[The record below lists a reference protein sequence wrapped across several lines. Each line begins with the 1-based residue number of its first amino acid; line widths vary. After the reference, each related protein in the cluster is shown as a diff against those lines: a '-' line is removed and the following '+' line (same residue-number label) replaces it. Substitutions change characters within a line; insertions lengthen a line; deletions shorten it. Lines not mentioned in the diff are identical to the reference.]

1 MDRRALFGLTVA
13 AAAACAGAA
22 QASGGGGGGAKTGYT
37 RLPIVTANV
46 RRSDGR
52 SGVMTVETGVD
63 ALTPHMADIV
73 PKSVPRL
80 RAAYARV
87 VQTEA
92 NALLPGAAPDI
103 ERLVRGLR
111 TATQEVLGGPGA
123 RVLIGTVM
131 IA

>member
-22 QASGGGGGGAKTGYT
+22 QASGGGGGAPKASYS

-46 RRSDGR
+46 RQSNGR
-52 SGVMTVETGVD
+52 MGVMTVETGVD
-63 ALTPHMADIV
+63 ALTPEMAALV
-73 PKSVPRL
+73 PRSLPRL

-92 NALLPGAAPDI
+92 NNLLPGQAPDV
-103 ERLVRGLR
+103 ERLVRGLVA
-111 TATQEVLGGPGA
+111 ATTDVLGGPGA
-123 RVLIGTVM
+123 RVLVGTIM